1 MIECVLFSDNSE
13 LKNRIGILLEKEDI
27 SLDKKTLS
35 DLKDYKTSVFSVIVI
50 DAGSKKDRD
59 LIKTLTPLLL
69 SYKNKKILLTKESQA
84 SDILFEIEGFE
95 DFIFYKDIDDNLAY
109 RVRFNYMN
117 MDSIDKQNHIVIGE
131 LVLNLEKYE
140 LIVEGKVIV
149 LTFKEFE
156 MLKLLVQNKNKV
168 FTRINLLSQVWG
180 YDYYGGSRTVD
191 VHMRRLRSKI
201 PPPYNDMLKTV
212 RNVGYMFSPPK

>member
-50 DAGSKKDRD
+50 DVGSKKDRD